1 MLTVAMKLSHQMFD
15 PSKVDAIVAML
26 NQDDGFEYRVRHDPK
41 GTGRSVIEVY
51 DEEGNYIGL
60 F

>member
-1 MLTVAMKLSHQMFD
+1 MLKVSDVIKHQTFD
-15 PSKVDAIVAML
+15 PAKVDAIVATL
-26 NQDDGFEYRVRHDPK
+26 NQDSDFTYRTRHDPK

-51 DEEGNYIGL
+51 DEDGNFLEL

>member
-1 MLTVAMKLSHQMFD
+1 MLTTRQALGHQMFD
-15 PSKVDAIVAML
+15 PAKVDAVVATL
-26 NQDDGFEYRVRHDPK
+26 NQDDDFKYVVRHDPK

-51 DEEGNYIGL
+51 DEDGNYIGL